1 MNDTSEAANWKTR
14 AKRHF
19 FLFGALGLLAF
30 MIVAASLKLAASAA
44 TSGGDHGAAGG
55 HAVQVSV
62 VTSQMRPFADTIDVL
77 GTAKGQQS
85 VNLSSN
91 TTELITA
98 VHFHDGDM
106 VRQGQV
112 LVDLK
117 AKEEQADV
125 EQARAALDVARST
138 YERYQRLAQAG
149 FLSQSAME
157 QYEANYRQAQANVAA
172 AESRESDRVI
182 RAPFSGRLGLGDVA
196 PGALIAPGATIVTL
210 DDVSVMRV
218 DFDVPDR
225 FLPALRS
232 GAPITAYP
240 DPYPTTQVT
249 GRIANLDSR
258 IDPSTHTM
266 RARAEFPNP
275 SGLLVP
281 GMLLH
286 VQIANGQRQA
296 VSVPEAAVQSVGDQ
310 SYVYVVAHQG
320 ERTIA
325 QQVEV
330 DPGVNSGG
338 FVEIRSGLKA
348 DVQVVA
354 DGLDRVTPNGAVRIV
369 RGRAGAGQG
378 GGGQHGGGQQ
388 HGGAAAAAA
397 GPSPA
402 GVASDQRASAEHV
415 SADGGGAP
423 VGADGLRAATQ

>member
-1 MNDTSEAANWKTR
+1 MSTTPEEQEPEQQGWKSR
-14 AKRHF
+14 FKRHF
-19 FLFGALGLLAF
+19 FLFGALGL
-30 MIVAASLKLAASAA
+30 VAAMVIAGTLKLAASAA
-44 TSGGDHGAAGG
+44 TSGSDHAPGG

-62 VTSQMRPFADTIDVL
+62 VTAQLRPFADTIDVL

-98 VHFHDGDM
+98 VHFHDGDI
-106 VRQGQV
+106 VRRGQV

-125 EQARAALDVARST
+125 DQARAALDVARNT

-149 FLSQSAME
+149 FLSPSAME
-157 QYEANYRQAQANVAA
+157 QYEANYRQAQASLAA

-196 PGALIAPGATIVTL
+196 PGALINPGATIVTL

-225 FLPALRS
+225 FLPALNV
-232 GAPITAYP
+232 GAPITARP
-240 DPYPTTQVT
+240 DPYPNTQVT
-249 GRIANLDSR
+249 GHIANLDSR
-258 IDPSTHTM
+258 IDPATHTL

-275 SGLLVP
+275 SGVLVP

-296 VSVPEAAVQSVGDQ
+296 VSVPEAAVQSLGDQ
-310 SYVYVVAHQG
+310 SYVFAVQHQG

-325 QQVEV
+325 QQIEVET
-330 DPGVNSGG
+330 GVNSGG
-338 FVEIRSGLKA
+338 FVEIRQGVNA
-348 DVQVVA
+348 GVQVVA
-354 DGLDRVTPNGAVRIV
+354 DGLDRITPNGPIRI
-369 RGRAGAGQG
+369 AAPHNAPPGA
-378 GGGQHGGGQQ
+378 Q
-388 HGGAAAAAA
+388 HGGAGATPSAA
-397 GPSPA
+397 GAAEA
-402 GVASDQRASAEHV
+402 GHAHIEPTSGSAT
-415 SADGGGAP
+415 P
-423 VGADGLRAATQ
+423 VGADGLRASSQ